1 MEIRI
6 NAQSGG
12 KLPAGNMLTAVQNAL
27 KATMAAA
34 KKDAAEKIESRYVR
48 PEIGTKKLKV
58 SVRGLK
64 GVLKSSG
71 SRNPLEKFEV
81 NPKRRQKKAPPKGI
95 FARVLR
101 SGGGYIGKGFFKKS
115 GGIFERTGAARFPIR
130 RLKSVSAPGMLKV
143 EPVTSYILSKLEKN
157 FAEKLSSEVAKML

>member
-6 NAQSGG
+6 NAETTGQ
-12 KLPAGNMLTAVQNAL
+12 LPAGNLIIAVQNAL
-27 KATMAAA
+27 KSTMAAA
-34 KKDAAEKIESRYVR
+34 KNDAAEKIKSRYVR

-58 SVRGLK
+58 KVSGLK
-64 GVLKSSG
+64 GVLKSTG

-101 SGGGYIGKGFFKKS
+101 GGGGYIGKGFFKKS

-130 RLKSVSAPGMLKV
+130 RLKSISAPGMLKP
-143 EPVTSYILSKLEKN
+143 EPVTSYILSKLEKK